1 MHLGPSCSCT
11 IICVLTAR
19 KRKIKT
25 PLRGAAS
32 AQLFPVSQE
41 TQKKSTHKKTHTHAQ
56 KKPNNVRVSR
66 TQYQE
71 ASRQSHWK
79 GSALTKPSRTHLQ
92 AHRHTQTLNTGIN
105 SPQAHT
111 HTHRPHTTYNCP
123 AAFVRR
129 STMYLAINFAFEI
142 QISRRRGVS
151 LSRGTRAAAGR
162 SLA

>member
-71 ASRQSHWK
+71 TSRQSHWK
-79 GSALTKPSRTHLQ
+79 GSALTKPSHTCKHTDTRKLSTQ
-92 AHRHTQTLNTGIN
+92 ALTPRK
-105 SPQAHT
+105 HT
-111 HTHRPHTTYNCP
+111 HTHAPPTYN
-123 AAFVRR
+123 
-129 STMYLAINFAFEI
+129 I
-142 QISRRRGVS
+142 QLPCCLCASVDDVLGNQFC
-151 LSRGTRAAAGR
+151 L
-162 SLA
+162 